1 MARRVF
7 LLLSLALLL
16 GSGPA
21 SHAEKLFVGDVLGQ
35 VVLEVDIPTGDRRL
49 FELEDYPQ
57 ILSARMPVPE
67 SPDRFLYA
75 TFDAGQRTA
84 IHRFDAPTMSYSGV
98 SGFIDYNSDDSR
110 GTGPGPNLGFSD
122 MILTR
127 EGTLAGLLPELGP
140 MEIDLETGDRRLLA
154 NDINPVT
161 GANPPML
168 GALDLVWE
176 SSRTLLVADRFQGIF
191 RMDRETGDLELA
203 HPTSEFLSPPY
214 NIDRLPSGRLVH
226 ALSQGNVE
234 LYVFDPESK
243 EDRILSSGG
252 PFPIGTGEPFLAV
265 WDIAVD
271 GFGSIFVYDLGYPAI
286 FEVNMKNGDR
296 TIVSGPD
303 RGEGPEL
310 LDGFNAPTLSAI
322 SPPPS
327 RGTSFWLVR

>member
-1 MARRVF
+1 MVRRFHLF
-7 LLLSLALLL
+7 LLT
-16 GSGPA
+16 A
-21 SHAEKLFVGDVLGQ
+21 SIVASASSAGAEKLFVGDRQGQ
-35 VVLEVDIPTGDRRL
+35 VVIEVDIATGDRRL

-154 NDINPVT
+154 SDINPVT
-161 GANPPML
+161 GSDPPML

-214 NIDRLPSGRLVH
+214 NIERLPNGRLVH
-226 ALSQGNVE
+226 ALSQGEAE

-252 PFPIGTGEPFLAV
+252 PFPIGVGEPFLAV

-271 GFGSIFVYDLGYPAI
+271 GFGRIFVYDLGYPAI
-286 FEVNMKNGDR
+286 FEVNTKNGDR
-296 TIVSGPD
+296 TLISGPG
-303 RGEGPEL
+303 RGTGPEL
-310 LDGFNAPTLSAI
+310 LDGFNEPTLSAI
-322 SPPPS
+322 SAPPLV
-327 RGTSFWLVR
+327 GASFWLVR